1 MSIPPNIFSFIIPKP
16 YPAVKRAGKLGF
28 VDIPG
33 RGSYN
38 YYTILLK
45 EKERPEQKL

>member
-1 MSIPPNIFSFIIPKP
+1 MIPSLFFLIITKP
-16 YPAVKRAGKLGF
+16 AAAVKRAGKLGF

-45 EKERPEQKL
+45 EKERPEQRL